1 MTRADEEET
10 IVPFLV
16 SRARRASDARLVL
29 IASCGIFTVGIMVV
43 WQPPGAALL
52 TSAAS
57 AGVAFGLWGI
67 ADRELSE
74 RQGVASPAALFLLR
88 VLRASAVVLGT
99 AAILN
104 ILALGLAASLGTWI
118 S

>member
-1 MTRADEEET
+1 MMSADEAET

-16 SRARRASDARLVL
+16 SRVRRASDARLVL
-29 IASCGIFTVGIMVV
+29 ISSCGIITVAIMVV
-43 WQPPGAALL
+43 WQPRGAALL
-52 TSAAS
+52 SSAAS
-57 AGVAFGLWGI
+57 ACVAFGLGGI